1 MTFFYGGTGMKKKM
15 KIVILFMLCIVSV
28 FIFIFVFMRT
38 KKNADGEVTSVIS
51 KLYSETE
58 DGVFYTDISYDENV
72 NFTIRYIDYNT
83 NKDVVVCDKPNC
95 THENE
100 ECNGYYC
107 SLSTNNF
114 ITSLFTFNEKL
125 YVTYIEN
132 DTDIA
137 GVSSVTLYE
146 QDYSGNNR
154 KALFKTDHEVIQDY
168 VIADNVL
175 YYITAYCDK
184 EYMKQ
189 FENRTDMMS
198 LTQEESDGIETH
210 QCSSLWAYDFSTG
223 KNYIVIEKFGEYN
236 SNLGGTGI
244 IPYIDDKEENK
255 KASGFYIYQEIYGE
269 SGFERTVYYY
279 YNIND
284 KKIETDVFPEIAD
297 YNLRHSNAQCI
308 YDNRYYFISR
318 ISGEYMQICYDIDL
332 GEYNTVAT
340 CEDIPD
346 VFLMDDKIIYNFSN
360 EVKTDYIYYDLKS
373 EEFYSLNDGAAVP
386 VYSSKDRGIVDYVDL
401 NATDT
406 AEYHNYAVVDMNEY
420 FRENFHLMEDDINGI
435 NVEE

>member
-1 MTFFYGGTGMKKKM
+1 MTFFYGGIGMKKKM
-15 KIVILFMLCIVSV
+15 KIVILLMLCIVCV
-28 FIFIFVFMRT
+28 LIFIFIRS
-38 KKNADGEVTSVIS
+38 KKTADGEVTSVIS

-58 DGVFYTDISYDENV
+58 DGVFYTDISYDESV
-72 NFTIRYIDYNT
+72 KFTIRYIDYNT

-95 THENE
+95 THDDA

-114 ITSLFTFNEKL
+114 ITCLFTYNDKL

-168 VIADNVL
+168 VISDNVL
-175 YYITAYCDK
+175 YYITTYCDK

-189 FENRTDMMS
+189 FEDRTDMMS

-210 QCSSLWAYDFSTG
+210 QCSSIWAYDLSTG
-223 KNYIVIEKFGEYN
+223 KNYTVIEKFGEYN

-244 IPYIDDKEENK
+244 IPYIDHNEENK
-255 KASGFYIYQEIYGE
+255 NDSGFYIYQEIYGE
-269 SGFERTVYYY
+269 NGFERTVYYY

-284 KKIETDVFPEIAD
+284 KKLVTDVFPEIAD

-308 YDNRYYFISR
+308 CNNRYYFISR
-318 ISGEYMQICYDIDL
+318 ISGEYMQICYDINL
-332 GEYNTVAT
+332 KEYDIVAT

-346 VFLMDDKIIYNFSN
+346 VFLMDDKIIYNFSS
-360 EVKTDYIYYDLKS
+360 EVKNSYVYYDLKS
-373 EEFYSLNDGAAVP
+373 GEFYSLNDGAAVP
-386 VYSSKDRGIVDYVDL
+386 KYSSKDRGIVDYVDL
-401 NATDT
+401 NVTDM
-406 AEYHNYAVVDMNEY
+406 ADCHSYAVVDMNEY
-420 FRENFHLMEDDINGI
+420 FRENYHLMEGGINGI